1 MQLHVTIPL
10 LMAAIVLPVPD
21 ASAQTAPEPTFA
33 TTLKAD
39 RWMEDWSWVDPAD
52 AEAPPFKN
60 IAFGPDESWTLSL
73 GGEGRVRAETRNPP
87 EFGIGNLPA
96 VNAVNFRA
104 LVHADARFGED
115 VRLFVQVG
123 SWGQE
128 GRDVPRIF
136 DEAELALQRAFA
148 DIRISEETMLRVGR
162 QDLFRS
168 PSRLLFPVE
177 LFNYQLVHDA
187 AALRYR
193 TKDVRAHIFHG
204 ERFLSGPGVFEKRD
218 LGGETVSGLFYER
231 MLADFPVDEIGAYIL
246 HQETDTGAFPRRAG
260 PEERTSWILRAA
272 DRRGPWSAS
281 AEAGLQ
287 TGQAPGADISA
298 WAFATEFTR
307 KFEAQRAPAVT
318 LRIDGASGNKADT
331 PDSETWATLAP
342 VMGYLGRTGDY
353 AATNIV
359 AVYPEFSFDAAEGVR
374 VSVGGEVAWR
384 ASDTAGLSSP
394 GGTAPYLPAG
404 APGEGPVLF
413 GAIAKGR
420 WAPTAQWDL
429 TGEMSWQEPSVALK
443 DFGGEGRFNAVLSLT
458 TRF

>member
-1 MQLHVTIPL
+1 MQLHATIPAL
-10 LMAAIVLPVPD
+10 LALVLLPLPG
-21 ASAQTAPEPTFA
+21 ASAETAPAPTFA
-33 TTLKAD
+33 ATLKAD

-52 AEAPPFKN
+52 AGAPLLKN
-60 IAFGPDESWTLSL
+60 MAFGRDGSWTLSL
-73 GGEGRVRAETRNPP
+73 GGEGRVRAETRDPP
-87 EFGIGNLPA
+87 EFGMGNLPA

-104 LVHADARFGED
+104 LVHADARLGED

-128 GRDVPRIF
+128 GRDVPRVF
-136 DEAELALQRAFA
+136 DEAEIALQRAFA
-148 DIRISEETMLRVGR
+148 DIRISEEATLRVGR

-168 PSRLLFPVE
+168 SSRLLFPVE

-193 TKDVRAHIFHG
+193 SRDVRVQIFHG

-218 LGGETVSGLFYER
+218 LGGETVTGLFYER
-231 MLADFPVDEIGAYIL
+231 TLTDFPVDEIGAYIL
-246 HQETDTGAFPRRAG
+246 NQETDAGAFPRRSG
-260 PEERTSWILRAA
+260 PEERTSWILRGA
-272 DRRGPWSAS
+272 DKRGPWSAT

-298 WAFATEFTR
+298 WAFATEVTR
-307 KFEAQRAPAVT
+307 KFEAPRAPALT
-318 LRIDGASGNKADT
+318 LRIDGASGNKAGT
-331 PDSETWATLAP
+331 PNSETWATLAP

-359 AVYPEFSFDAAEGVR
+359 AVYPEFSFDGATGLR
-374 VSVGGEVAWR
+374 LSLGGEVAWR

-394 GGTAPYLPAG
+394 GGAAPYLPPG
-404 APGEGPVLF
+404 APGDGPVLF
-413 GAIAKGR
+413 GAIFKGR

-429 TGEMSWQEPSVALK
+429 TGEMSWQEPAGALQ
-443 DFGGEGRFNAVLSLT
+443 DFGGEGRFNAVISLT